1 MQERLDRAKRRQL
14 LKEDQAW
21 IGKAVDLTEP
31 RTIQA
36 NTRHL
41 TLMLLD
47 TGIKRRASKA
57 AAFASQLLDT
67 TMTKLDPKPVACS
80 KGCYYC
86 CKTYV
91 SVTIPEALRLAQS
104 VRKQAD
110 KSARIAEAAAA
121 SAVIPQSERE
131 VRRVVCPILQDN
143 VCSEY
148 LVRPVV
154 CRAVLSKS
162 LDTCLR
168 IFEQNSGEP
177 FPFTDDT
184 TDVRVYIV
192 AILQAALMMS
202 GLSPLHY
209 EMNQALAVA
218 LAHEDA
224 EDRWLAGDALF
235 TDVPV
240 DEADIKPSGL
250 SAMIRALVANVR
262 PTL

>member
-21 IGKAVDLTEP
+21 IGKAIDLSDI
-31 RTIQA
+31 RTVQA

-47 TGIKRRASKA
+47 TGVKRRASKA
-57 AAFASQLLDT
+57 ATFAAQLLDS
-67 TMTKLDPKPVACS
+67 TMMKQDAKPAACT

-91 SVTIPEALRLAQS
+91 SVTIPEVLRVAHAM
-104 VRKQAD
+104 RGQAE
-110 KSARIAEAAAA
+110 KSARVAEAATV
-121 SAVIPQSERE
+121 SAGIAQGARE
-131 VRRVVCPILQDN
+131 VNRVICPILRDK

-148 LVRPVV
+148 MTRPLA

-162 LDTCLR
+162 LETCLR
-168 IFEQNSGEP
+168 IFEENSGEP
-177 FPFTDDT
+177 FPFTDGT
-184 TDVRVYIV
+184 TDVRVYAV
-192 AILQAALMMS
+192 AILQASLMLS
-202 GLSPLHY
+202 GLSHVHF

-218 LAHEDA
+218 LREPDA
-224 EDRWLAGDALF
+224 EERWLAGEALF
-235 TDVPV
+235 AGVPV
-240 DEADIKPSGL
+240 DEADLKPSSLG
-250 SAMIRALVANVR
+250 AMTHALVENIR

>member
-21 IGKAVDLTEP
+21 IGKAIDLTDI
-31 RTIQA
+31 RTVQA

-57 AAFASQLLDT
+57 AAYAAQLLDG
-67 TMTKLDPKPVACS
+67 TMAKQDAKPVACS

-104 VRKQAD
+104 VRGQAE
-110 KSARIAEAAAA
+110 KSTRIAEAAAA
-121 SAVIPQSERE
+121 SAGIAQGARE
-131 VRRVVCPILQDN
+131 VSRVICPILHDK

-148 LVRPVV
+148 LTRPLA
-154 CRAVLSKS
+154 CRAVFSKS
-162 LDTCLR
+162 LETCLR
-168 IFEQNSGEP
+168 IFEENSGEP
-177 FPFTDDT
+177 FPFTDGT
-184 TDVRVYIV
+184 TDVRVYAV
-192 AILQAALMMS
+192 AILQASLMLS
-202 GLSPLHY
+202 GLSHLHF

-218 LAHEDA
+218 LAVPDA
-224 EDRWLAGDALF
+224 EERWLAGEALF
-235 TDVPV
+235 AGVPV
-240 DEADIKPSGL
+240 DKADLKPSGL
-250 SAMIRALVANVR
+250 GAMTHALVENVR

>member
-21 IGKAVDLTEP
+21 IGKAVDLSDV

-67 TMTKLDPKPVACS
+67 TMSKHNPQPVACS
-80 KGCYYC
+80 KGCDYC

-91 SVTIPEALRLAQS
+91 SVTIPEILRLAQS
-104 VRKQAD
+104 VRKQPE
-110 KSARIAEAAAA
+110 KSTRVGEAATA
-121 SAVIPQSERE
+121 SAAIPQGERE
-131 VRRVVCPILQDN
+131 VKRVVCPILEDKA
-143 VCSEY
+143 CSEY
-148 LVRPVV
+148 LVRPVA

-162 LDTCLR
+162 LETCLR

-184 TDVRVYIV
+184 TDIRVYIV
-192 AILQAALMMS
+192 AMLQASLMMS

-224 EDRWLAGDALF
+224 EDRWLAGEALF
-235 TDVPV
+235 ADVPV

-250 SAMIRALVANVR
+250 SAMIHALVANVR

>member
-1 MQERLDRAKRRQL
+1 MQERLDRTKRRQL

-21 IGKAVDLTEP
+21 IGKAVDLSNI
-31 RTIQA
+31 RTVQA

-41 TLMLLD
+41 TLMLMD

-67 TMTKLDPKPVACS
+67 TMARQNPAPVACS

-91 SVTIPEALRLAQS
+91 SVTIPETLRLAQS
-104 VRKQAD
+104 LRKQPE
-110 KSARIAEAAAA
+110 KSARVGEAAAA
-121 SAVIPQSERE
+121 AALIPQVERE

-148 LVRPVV
+148 LTRPVV

-177 FPFTDDT
+177 FPFTDAT
-184 TDVRVYIV
+184 TDIRVYIV
-192 AILQAALMMS
+192 AILQASLMMS

-224 EDRWLAGDALF
+224 EERWLAGETLF
-235 TDVPV
+235 ASVPV

-250 SAMIRALVANVR
+250 SAMTHALIDNVR